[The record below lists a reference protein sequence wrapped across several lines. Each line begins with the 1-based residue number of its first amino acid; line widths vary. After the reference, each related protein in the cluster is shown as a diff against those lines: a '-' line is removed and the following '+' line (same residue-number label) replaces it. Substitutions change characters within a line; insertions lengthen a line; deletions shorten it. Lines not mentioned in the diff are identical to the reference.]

1 MITRQELKAK
11 LCLFFGHGRLSSLK
25 SLPGIN
31 NKKEINMNKKV
42 NWWMVILLLLGTL
55 ALTACGNSALNQGQT
70 EDTTFPGI
78 VTDNSSAASNGNFQ
92 TLYVAPALA
101 DCPDDSG
108 QQCLQVKDSPEGDY
122 IILTE
127 PIEGFTFQEGY
138 EYQVQVIVEEAANP
152 QSVDSAT
159 TYSLNSVVS
168 QTSAPGAGDGSSSP
182 GGSATGSDSPGSS
195 PGATTSGSATG
206 SAAPGSSTGSSAPG
220 ASGSVDA
227 PSDNQPGSQPG
238 SQPGGGT
245 VDSPGG
251 NVTLTHMLWQLQSYN
266 NVTTIAGTQPTA
278 VFGTDGTLS
287 GNAGCNSYSTTYTTN
302 GNAISIN
309 GAIASTMMAC
319 LDNAIMQQEAAFLA
333 ALPTATA
340 WSISGNNLTLSNAS
354 GGVVAVFTAVNAT
367 PLMGTLWQLTGYA
380 TDPDTA
386 VSNVTMVQGTAVFG
400 TDGILSGNGGC
411 NTYSTSYTV
420 NGRNITIN
428 PAIATTKMACD
439 EVSNQQE
446 NEYLSLLPTAVTF
459 TIQGDVLELQ
469 NAIGALVASYRAAST
484 GTTQNN

>member
-1 MITRQELKAK
+1 
-11 LCLFFGHGRLSSLK
+11 
-25 SLPGIN
+25 
-31 NKKEINMNKKV
+31 
-42 NWWMVILLLLGTL
+42 
-55 ALTACGNSALNQGQT
+55 
-70 EDTTFPGI
+70 
-78 VTDNSSAASNGNFQ
+78 
-92 TLYVAPALA
+92 
-101 DCPDDSG
+101 
-108 QQCLQVKDSPEGDY
+108 
-122 IILTE
+122 
-127 PIEGFTFQEGY
+127 
-138 EYQVQVIVEEAANP
+138 
-152 QSVDSAT
+152 
-159 TYSLNSVVS
+159 
-168 QTSAPGAGDGSSSP
+168 
-182 GGSATGSDSPGSS
+182 
-195 PGATTSGSATG
+195 
-206 SAAPGSSTGSSAPG
+206 
-220 ASGSVDA
+220 
-227 PSDNQPGSQPG
+227 
-238 SQPGGGT
+238 
-245 VDSPGG
+245 
-251 NVTLTHMLWQLQSYN
+251 VTLTHMLWQLQSYN